1 MAKADHLA
9 GMGKLKARLRRSRDY
24 RDKGHKHIKGNG
36 GRNKIY
42 ADLET
47 IQGVLQ
53 ARGTRVRGDKRIKP
67 GSLTHARRYTFVHG
81 QNFKIGQSPYIN
93 QAHHLLPEEA
103 FSDKNF
109 TSDQMRMLRGVDY
122 NINNGENIIFLPA
135 VARDSEFHRLP
146 HHMGS
151 HPAYSRLVSDDM
163 RRVRNL
169 LDNALA
175 KDKKHKE
182 WNPPEDVKT
191 ELMDFQLDYW
201 DMVSTAGPININ
213 LFTKPAPKKRGL
225 AKKR

>member
-1 MAKADHLA
+1 MAKADHLS
-9 GMGKLKARLRRSRDY
+9 GMGKQKARLRRSRDY
-24 RDKGHKHIKGNG
+24 RDKGYTHIYGDA
-36 GRNKIY
+36 GRNRIY

-53 ARGTRVRGDKRIKP
+53 ARGTRVRGDKGTKP

-103 FSDKNF
+103 FSDKYF
-109 TSDQMRMLRGVDY
+109 DSDQMRMLRGVDY

-146 HHMGS
+146 HHSGS
-151 HPAYSRLVSDDM
+151 HPGYSEHVKNDM
-163 RRVRNL
+163 DVVRTA
-169 LDNALA
+169 LDKALA

-182 WNPPEDVKT
+182 WNPPTDVKDVLT
-191 ELMDFQLDYW
+191 RLEVKYW
-201 DMVSTAGPININ
+201 HLVSAAGPININ
-213 LFTKPAPKKRGL
+213 LFTKPASKKR
-225 AKKR
+225 AFSN

>member
-1 MAKADHLA
+1 
-9 GMGKLKARLRRSRDY
+9 MGKLKARLRRSRDY

-42 ADLET
+42 ADLEI

-103 FSDKNF
+103 FSDKYF
-109 TSDQMRMLRGVDY
+109 DSDQMRMLRGVDY

-135 VARDSEFHRLP
+135 VSRDSEFHRLP
-146 HHMGS
+146 YHMGS
-151 HPAYSRLVSDDM
+151 HPAYSKRVDADM
-163 RRVRNL
+163 LAVRKS
-169 LDNALA
+169 LDSALE

-182 WNPPEDVKT
+182 WNPPTDVKGL
-191 ELMDFQLDYW
+191 LMRLQVKYW
-201 DMVSTAGPININ
+201 TMVSTAGPININ
-213 LFTKPAPKKRGL
+213 LFTKPAPKKRALG
-225 AKKR
+225 KKR

>member
-1 MAKADHLA
+1 
-9 GMGKLKARLRRSRDY
+9 MGKLKARLRRSRDY
-24 RDKGHKHIKGNG
+24 REKGHKHIKGNG

-103 FSDKNF
+103 FSDKYF
-109 TSDQMRMLRGVDY
+109 DSDQMRMLRGVDY

-135 VARDSEFHRLP
+135 VARDSEFHHLP
-146 HHMGS
+146 HHSGS
-151 HPAYSRLVSDDM
+151 HPGYSDHVKNDM
-163 RRVRNL
+163 FVVRNE
-169 LDNALA
+169 LDSALA

-182 WNPPEDVKT
+182 WSPPEDVKKV
-191 ELMDFQLDYW
+191 LMKLQSNYW
-201 DMVSTAGPININ
+201 DWVSTAGPISIN
-213 LFTKPAPKKRGL
+213 LFTKPALKKRGI
-225 AKKR
+225 AKKC

>member
-1 MAKADHLA
+1 
-9 GMGKLKARLRRSRDY
+9 MGKLKARLRRSRDY

-42 ADLET
+42 ANLEV

-109 TSDQMRMLRGVDY
+109 DSDQMRMLRGVDY

-151 HPAYSRLVSDDM
+151 HPAYSAQVVRDM
-163 RRVRNL
+163 AAVRDL
-169 LDNALA
+169 LKSALA

-182 WNPPEDVKT
+182 WNPPASVKK
-191 ELMDFQLDYW
+191 ELTTLQSKYW
-201 DMVSTAGPININ
+201 DMVSAAGPININ
-213 LFTKPAPKKRGL
+213 LFTKPAPKKR
-225 AKKR
+225 AFPK